1 MEKQLQ
7 EIRDSIRVISDIENL
22 DETNPVPIRMQN
34 STVRRVTTVVAA
46 LREPYNEILPLNVI
60 WFDFDPA
67 SVFYNQARRRV
78 SKNPDTS
85 VGTVHT
91 WEVIDTMDQ
100 YNADQYYDAEDS
112 EILNQND
119 PIPAAT
125 ASTLGIA
132 RLSVEP
138 TNGAAPIA
146 VGEGDPR
153 LTNARKPTEHTHEEK
168 PATMLKTN
176 TGSIKIGDSATPVV
190 GAALFAA
197 GNGKAVWR
205 QVTSNDIQR

>member
-7 EIRDSIRVISDIENL
+7 DIRDSIRVISDIQNL
-22 DETNPVPIRMQN
+22 DETNPIPIRMQN

-46 LREPYNEILPLNVI
+46 LREPFNEILPLNVI
-60 WFDFDPA
+60 WFDFDPS
-67 SVFYNQARRRV
+67 SVFYNQARQRV
-78 SKNPDTS
+78 SKDPDVAT
-85 VGTVHT
+85 GTNHT
-91 WEVIDTMDQ
+91 WVVIDTMDQ

-112 EILNQND
+112 AILNQAD

-125 ASTLGIA
+125 ATTLGIA
-132 RLSVEP
+132 RLSVDP
-138 TNGAAPIA
+138 VNGAAPIA

-168 PATMLKTN
+168 PATMLKTPS
-176 TGSIKIGDSATPVV
+176 GSINISGSPTPVV

-205 QVTSNDIQR
+205 QVTSNDIQK